1 MNHLPSFR
9 FLIYHKFCEMQ
20 QNSLDLITNNTSDI
34 SDELLLALKSSRL
47 PNLLVIISTTYNLVF
62 NHVTIATEI
71 SINFS
76 KIPSKRSFKKDR
88 DKGLA

>member
-1 MNHLPSFR
+1 
-9 FLIYHKFCEMQ
+9 MQ
-20 QNSLDLITNNTSDI
+20 QNSLDLITHNTNDV
-34 SDELLLALKSSRL
+34 SDELVLALKSSWL
-47 PNLLVIISTTYNLVF
+47 PNLLVIIGTTYNLVF